1 MESEIKRES
10 MRLRRHFLWK
20 IQFNLLFA
28 IYQGLVYYKTPTIL
42 LPSIILHE
50 GFVFIKA
57 KDNNIVASERD
68 YNLFRV
74 CFVCL
79 DLDSEIKELEDKQKL
94 KINIAED
101 WWVKITPFLKKFSQ
115 YNPRIN
121 KSSDRD

>member
-1 MESEIKRES
+1 
-10 MRLRRHFLWK
+10 
-20 IQFNLLFA
+20 
-28 IYQGLVYYKTPTIL
+28 L

-79 DLDSEIKELEDKQKL
+79 DLDSAIKELEDKQKL

-101 WWVKITPFLKKFSQ
+101 W
-115 YNPRIN
+115 
-121 KSSDRD
+121 